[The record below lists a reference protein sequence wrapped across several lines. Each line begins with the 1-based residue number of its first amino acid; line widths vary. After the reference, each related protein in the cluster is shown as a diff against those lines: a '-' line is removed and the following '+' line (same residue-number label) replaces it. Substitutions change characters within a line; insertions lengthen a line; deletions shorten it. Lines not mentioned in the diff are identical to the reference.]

1 MKNPI
6 YRLVLEFDPASR
18 LPQLADAREQLP
30 EAVRRQVET
39 ALQRWF
45 PTLARAHGRVVRLGS
60 KFPAAMKGT
69 WLVKVTRSEASP
81 RCPTIELTSLSPA
94 ASLASVL
101 TRLFDMVTAQT
112 EEPEGT
118 QALQSLREELIERV
132 QDGPAKLLREL
143 LVDHLTCRNA
153 RALAEDLEAAR
164 SYAVARR
171 CLE

>member
-6 YRLVLEFDPASR
+6 FRLVLTFDPVSR
-18 LPQLADAREQLP
+18 LPHLENAREQLP
-30 EAVRRQVET
+30 EAVRCQVEA

-60 KFPAAMKGT
+60 KSPASLRGN
-69 WLVKVTRSEASP
+69 WLVKVIRGEASV
-81 RCPTIELTSLSPA
+81 RCPTVELTSLSPA
-94 ASLASVL
+94 ASLAGVL
-101 TRLFDMVTAQT
+101 TRLFDMAVAQT
-112 EEPEGT
+112 EGPEGT

-132 QDGPAKLLREL
+132 QNGPGKLLRDL

-153 RALAEDLEAAR
+153 RALAENLESAR

-171 CLE
+171 YLE